1 VATEKRKSLKPSE
14 SGSNRSKRS
23 SGAPDLPGIF
33 IDRSLGKD
41 IARLLRAAGFPE
53 VVHLSDVFPDDGQQT
68 PDPEWIA
75 YAATHGLVAFSKD
88 AALKRDHSHAVRVH
102 EAVVF
107 LLPDQSMS
115 GTAQATRYL
124 ENKFRIA
131 MKASKGGPA
140 IYMVRPRSVE
150 RVGP

>member
-1 VATEKRKSLKPSE
+1 L
-14 SGSNRSKRS
+14 KRS
-23 SGAPDLPGIF
+23 SGTPDLPGIF

-53 VVHLSDVFPDDGQQT
+53 VVHMADIFPDDGQQT
-68 PDPEWIA
+68 PDPDWIE
-75 YAATHGLVAFSKD
+75 YAGSRGLAAFSKD
-88 AALKRDHSHAVRVH
+88 AAIKRVH
-102 EAVVF
+102 SAAIRKHKAVVF

-115 GTAQATRYL
+115 GTAQATRFL

-140 IYMVRPRSVE
+140 IYMVRPAAIE
-150 RVGP
+150 RVGPNPAR